1 MKLKE
6 LKNMIAEEYSRYLR
20 EQAPAPP
27 MGGTP
32 PVPRNAGGMPTPGPG
47 ISVGPDDIQVD
58 DDGGNAEE
66 MLQNIFNMLQMH
78 FGDGAPEPTAD
89 DDLADM
95 DADDNMGGDEEMN
108 EPENVED
115 DEEDEEADLEEWRG
129 KGDKKVTKGSKS
141 SSGPNVGYKKA
152 TTTRGHTGYDGGKGS
167 MNENVISRMQKLANI
182 KK

>member
-32 PVPRNAGGMPTPGPG
+32 PVPPNAGGMPTPGPG

-66 MLQNIFNMLQMH
+66 MLQ
-78 FGDGAPEPTAD
+78 
-89 DDLADM
+89 
-95 DADDNMGGDEEMN
+95 
-108 EPENVED
+108 
-115 DEEDEEADLEEWRG
+115 
-129 KGDKKVTKGSKS
+129 
-141 SSGPNVGYKKA
+141 KA
-152 TTTRGHTGYDGGKGS
+152 TALLNDDALRKKIALNGNKRF
-167 MNENVISRMQKLANI
+167 ISEHSSHKRMEYILKEI
-182 KK
+182 EKI